1 VLGGRD
7 IGELAGAI
15 AASYTTIFSFAMLF
29 CFTYVNVKSTVN
41 DIQLF
46 KLSGLMVNI
55 LVIPA
60 AFIVIQIVSRYVDS
74 FIVEI
79 AIKIV
84 AAVVLM
90 LVFWSRYLA
99 RNYKKIR

>member
-1 VLGGRD
+1 
-7 IGELAGAI
+7 
-15 AASYTTIFSFAMLF
+15 MLF

-60 AFIVIQIVSRYVDS
+60 AFIVIQIVSRYVDI